1 MQRVIVQTRS
11 INKSTFTKQQIKQ
24 RIANFTIPIID
35 GSSTEPL
42 LANGKFPSADSISAR
57 KFSAETEHFSN
68 VKKKVYYC
76 IISLFVYHVTRRNR
90 KHIKNDEYNSFIKDS
105 PWNVRYWLVRILI
118 LLSHVYGA
126 FPKFFFFGKLIF

>member
-68 VKKKVYYC
+68 VKKKSLLLYYFTVC
-76 IISLFVYHVTRRNR
+76 VPRNSAES
-90 KHIKNDEYNSFIKDS
+90 KTHKK
-105 PWNVRYWLVRILI
+105 
-118 LLSHVYGA
+118 
-126 FPKFFFFGKLIF
+126 